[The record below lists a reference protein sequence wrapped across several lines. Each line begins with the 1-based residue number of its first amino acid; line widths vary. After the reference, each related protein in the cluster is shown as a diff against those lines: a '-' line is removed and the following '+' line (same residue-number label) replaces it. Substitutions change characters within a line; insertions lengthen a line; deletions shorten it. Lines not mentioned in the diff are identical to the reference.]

1 MTCILRCNVL
11 VYQQPGLSGFT
22 FFDGDNIF
30 WTLQT
35 SREISLHIVET
46 CVVISFCHCKSW
58 IYIILIMDRYHFT
71 CKWHQW
77 RIMFQQHPPPPPSSL
92 HFFDSMDVNACK
104 GSHPAVDT
112 FFKSHV
118 NNETLICY
126 RGIFFPLASSQAYML
141 QLIVDY
147 YYIVTNT
154 GLHQVT
160 IGRSTRVD
168 YVWNNTMWHI
178 NLQSELASLEA
189 HLSESSP
196 LEYYTMDALS
206 FSILLCDSCYIPS
219 RDYTFIP
226 FQNRPFFLLPP
237 IRPDYNGWS

>member
-1 MTCILRCNVL
+1 MTPMKNYV
-11 VYQQPGLSGFT
+11 PAS
-22 FFDGDNIF
+22 
-30 WTLQT
+30 
-35 SREISLHIVET
+35 
-46 CVVISFCHCKSW
+46 
-58 IYIILIMDRYHFT
+58 
-71 CKWHQW
+71 
-77 RIMFQQHPPPPPSSL
+77 PPPLSSL

-154 GLHQVT
+154 GSHQVT

-196 LEYYTMDALS
+196 LEYLLWTLFQFPFSCVIHVTSRVVITLYTIPKSTFLFTS
-206 FSILLCDSCYIPS
+206 FS
-219 RDYTFIP
+219 
-226 FQNRPFFLLPP
+226 
-237 IRPDYNGWS
+237 RPDYNGWS